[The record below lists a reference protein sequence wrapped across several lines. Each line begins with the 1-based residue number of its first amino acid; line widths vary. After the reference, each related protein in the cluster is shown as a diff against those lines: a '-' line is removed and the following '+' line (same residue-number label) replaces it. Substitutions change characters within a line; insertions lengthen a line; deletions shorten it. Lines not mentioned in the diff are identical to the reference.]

1 MNMQQ
6 MIAQAQKMQ
15 RELNKAL
22 AAFYEEE
29 FSLSKSGLV
38 TVTMYGSKQVKTI
51 EIDKDAL
58 EADNKEMIEDTLAA
72 CINELIEQIS
82 DKEDEIREKI
92 TGQKGKAYIV
102 SLKDGNKPKE
112 LIVRPDHLKLQ
123 N

>member
-38 TVTMYGSKQVKTI
+38 TVTMYGNKQIKAI
-51 EIDKDAL
+51 DIDKDAI
-58 EADNKEMIEDTLAA
+58 EPDNKEMIEDTLAA
-72 CINELIEQIS
+72 CMNELIEQIEE
-82 DKEDEIREKI
+82 KEDEIREKI
-92 TGQKGKAYIV
+92 TGQKGM
-102 SLKDGNKPKE
+102 GF
-112 LIVRPDHLKLQ
+112 
-123 N
+123 